1 MNAEEVKRLDDH
13 IGTLTEIRNGAE
25 WEIMELGRGGW
36 RDPVPGLS
44 PLWYLSQKHNIRLKP
59 WTLGR
64 TVNGHTLPEGRE
76 WHRQDFTRDMLPAP
90 YRPLMLGETY
100 HECDQFDVPP
110 EWQNAGKLS
119 IGNLPSGLFFA
130 RTTRPIPVKPV
141 FVPLGPEDVPPGSV
155 VRWSHGQPGW
165 TNIDYVTQSG
175 LWLPVARDPQFYSYD
190 HLKEKAE
197 INRSLASG
205 KWDAN
210 AWEPCRKEAPCSS
223 TSPT

>member
-110 EWQNAGKLS
+110 EWQNVGKLS

-141 FVPLGPEDVPPGSV
+141 FVPLGPEDVPLFSV
-155 VRWSHGQPGW
+155 IRRKSQTDEYGNPQYWHWRLIS
-165 TNIDYVTQSG
+165 YVTG
-175 LWLPVARDPQFYSYD
+175 IGPVCADRGYNWQELSTDY
-190 HLKEKAE
+190 E
-197 INRSLASG
+197 INRSLASC
-205 KWDAN
+205 KWDAT
-210 AWEPCRKEAPCSS
+210 AWFPCRKEAP
-223 TSPT
+223 